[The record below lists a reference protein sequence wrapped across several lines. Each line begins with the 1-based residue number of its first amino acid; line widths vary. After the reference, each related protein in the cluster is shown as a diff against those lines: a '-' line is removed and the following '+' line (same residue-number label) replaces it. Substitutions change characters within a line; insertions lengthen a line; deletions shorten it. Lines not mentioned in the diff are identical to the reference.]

1 VRKAVLAVT
10 AGAIA
15 LAAATFGASS
25 ASTAMLAAGA
35 VRQAAET
42 ADVTS
47 KVFYRCE
54 RVRMCDP
61 GGCWVKRIC
70 WRNCPD
76 AISCHPL
83 YGAYGPYGGI
93 GYWGAYTFTGWGPPR
108 R

>member
-1 VRKAVLAVT
+1 MRKAVLMVA

-15 LAAATFGASS
+15 LAATAHGTMAASPAASS
-25 ASTAMLAAGA
+25 AIQ
-35 VRQAAET
+35 RAAEA

-47 KVFYRCE
+47 KIFYRCE

-76 AISCHPL
+76 GISCYPL

-93 GYWGAYTFTGWGPPR
+93 GYWGAYTSTGWGPPR